1 MAGAKPSFELPKIYE
16 NAGGWGPTNQVI
28 PLQFRDIPYAP
39 YSKGDKLGRIA
50 DWTNPDAQKQDNNQ
64 VTGRTGRTGFN
75 RFNRGKCYKLSNRL
89 NGNIDNDGFDVLEQQ
104 QAYGASFASAFAYT
118 HTEDESSFSVVDN
131 RSAAAKK
138 MALKSVGGGQRNR
151 PQNKQATTT
160 TNAGYRQ
167 SNQRG
172 GPGNRQQ
179 QGRKKYGY
187 NAYDKVWQW
196 WIYAYTFIYS
206 HRLFCYSVFVPLL
219 SPLVLTGRF
228 WMRLSLA
235 VSANWTL
242 PHLKPLMCKLDA
254 KEILSLWW
262 GFIDKFNDSSA
273 TFGSVK
279 YYNKAYDRVNT
290 KNEKALQHIERI
302 KYDTTASDDPIIQQ
316 FLQDDTASVFA
327 TDTVLA
333 LLMCATRT
341 IHPWDIVVKKIGDKV
356 ILDKRPNGIFDY
368 VPVNENAADPPLETD
383 KDNLNSWAALCHEA
397 TYINQNFARQV
408 LDPNSSLDFDKPNP
422 FATED
427 TKDKLASCGYR
438 YRKFSLS
445 GANAEEDEEKTY
457 LMVRTEVD
465 AAIKLGQNNS
475 YIMVRALNEYDPN
488 SQGSLPWKKS
498 LDSQR
503 GAVVAAEMKNNA
515 AKLARWAVQAL
526 LAGADQLKLG

>member
-1 MAGAKPSFELPKIYE
+1 M
-16 NAGGWGPTNQVI
+16 
-28 PLQFRDIPYAP
+28 
-39 YSKGDKLGRIA
+39 
-50 DWTNPDAQKQDNNQ
+50 
-64 VTGRTGRTGFN
+64 
-75 RFNRGKCYKLSNRL
+75 
-89 NGNIDNDGFDVLEQQ
+89 
-104 QAYGASFASAFAYT
+104 
-118 HTEDESSFSVVDN
+118 
-131 RSAAAKK
+131 
-138 MALKSVGGGQRNR
+138 
-151 PQNKQATTT
+151 
-160 TNAGYRQ
+160 
-167 SNQRG
+167 
-172 GPGNRQQ
+172 
-179 QGRKKYGY
+179 
-187 NAYDKVWQW
+187 
-196 WIYAYTFIYS
+196 
-206 HRLFCYSVFVPLL
+206 
-219 SPLVLTGRF
+219 
-228 WMRLSLA
+228 
-235 VSANWTL
+235 
-242 PHLKPLMCKLDA
+242 
-254 KEILSLWW
+254 
-262 GFIDKFNDSSA
+262 
-273 TFGSVK
+273 
-279 YYNKAYDRVNT
+279 
-290 KNEKALQHIERI
+290 QHIERI

-316 FLQDDTASVFA
+316 FLQDNTASVFA

-368 VPVNENAADPPLETD
+368 VPVNENAADPPVETD

-427 TKDKLASCGYR
+427 TKDQLASCGYR

-445 GANAEEDEEKTY
+445 GADAEEDEEKTY

-465 AAIKLGQNNS
+465 AAIKLGNNNS
-475 YIMVRALNEYDPN
+475 FIMVRALNEYDPH